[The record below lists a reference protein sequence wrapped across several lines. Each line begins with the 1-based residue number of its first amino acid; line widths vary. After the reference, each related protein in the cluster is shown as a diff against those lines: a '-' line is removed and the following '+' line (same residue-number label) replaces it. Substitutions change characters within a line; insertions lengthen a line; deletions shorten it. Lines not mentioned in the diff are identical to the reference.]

1 VATFLCYIMRGM
13 LRVFL
18 PLLAFVCATS
28 FALAQL
34 PTVEPPRNWKTAE
47 GVAFQASL
55 IGFDGT
61 NVLLRMQNGS
71 RAQAPATK
79 LSAEDQQYLLDWQK
93 KQPIDTAL
101 PDEIGVETSQVKA
114 EVISEDPVAEKF
126 VYRTQHFEFESQ
138 GKFNQVLLRDVARNF
153 EATYELLKALP
164 WHIEPRPAAGDY
176 FRAKLFKT
184 KEAYYAAGGLQN
196 SGGIY
201 RSRQEMFMVPFES
214 IGVKLV
220 GKSYAKDEN
229 FETHT
234 MVHELTH
241 EMMHFW
247 LGFLPQWVIE
257 GTAEYTGTLPL
268 HTGQFRV
275 SAAKNGLRDYV
286 TFLKTRTLNGVP
298 EPYPLDELFPITNE
312 KWSEI
317 LEQDPRASHRLYFT
331 SFLLVYYFMH
341 LEGKGDGQLFARYF
355 RDVGEVRK
363 SAEDYYKA
371 LDDFKKQPGVNVNPD
386 GSFTYPRSLVPPKPP
401 EVFTSPE
408 ARAAFQKK
416 TLGILLDGRSEAE
429 LMKQIRTGYAH
440 LGIRL

>member
-1 VATFLCYIMRGM
+1 MQRLFFPLVAFFCVATFA
-13 LRVFL
+13 V
-18 PLLAFVCATS
+18 
-28 FALAQL
+28 AQL
-34 PTVEPPRNWKTAE
+34 PTVEPPRNWKTVKGAP
-47 GVAFQASL
+47 FQASL
-55 IGFDGT
+55 VSYDGM
-61 NVLLRMQNGS
+61 NVVFKMPNGA
-71 RAQAPATK
+71 RQQAPASF
-79 LSAEDQQYLLDWQK
+79 LSSEDQQYLIDWAK
-93 KQPIDTAL
+93 KQPINTAL

-114 EVISEDPVAEKF
+114 EVVSEDPVVEKY

-164 WHIEPRPAAGDY
+164 WHIEPRPASGEY

-196 SGGIY
+196 SSGIY

-247 LGFLPQWVIE
+247 LGILPQWVIE

-286 TFLKTRTLNGVP
+286 NFLKTRTMNGVP
-298 EPYPLDELFPITNE
+298 EPYPLEELFPITN
-312 KWSEI
+312 KQWSEI
-317 LEQDPRASHRLYFT
+317 LERDPRASHRLYFT

-341 LEGKGDGQLFARYF
+341 LDGKGDGQLFAHYF
-355 RDVGEVRK
+355 RDVGEERK
-363 SAEDYYKA
+363 AVEDFFVA
-371 LDDFKKQPGVNVNPD
+371 LDNFKKQPGVVVKED
-386 GSFTYPRSLVPPKPP
+386 GSFTYPGGLTPPKPP
-401 EVFTSPE
+401 EILTSDA
-408 ARAAFQKK
+408 ARDAFQKR

-429 LMKQIRTGYAH
+429 LMKQIRTGYSH